1 MQLKKIVAGA
11 TFGVMLA
18 AGGGV
23 AYAAPAAPETPQ
35 VTAADTTAAEKAV
48 ADAKAK
54 VDAAAAEVKAASEKL
69 EKLEIAVSNAKAKLT
84 ELEVVN
90 AGLPAELEK
99 AEAAYA
105 ALATAQENYNKARV
119 AFEANPNDEA
129 LQKAMVD
136 AKNAMN
142 TAQAGVAGLR
152 TVEDIKTDIA
162 DTPRYIEI
170 QKGTLSYAE
179 EALDAFPGVGPAQDA
194 YDKAVAELDA
204 AQKALDA
211 LKGQTPKVDPKADPK
226 AEKPAP
232 KADPKKDA
240 DKKADP
246 KAEKKADP
254 KKEAKKAD
262 AKKLANSGVDAGA
275 AAGGAALLLLAGGAF
290 VAYRKFA

>member
-1 MQLKKIVAGA
+1 M
-11 TFGVMLA
+11 
-18 AGGGV
+18 
-23 AYAAPAAPETPQ
+23 
-35 VTAADTTAAEKAV
+35 TAADTTAAEKAV

-54 VDAAAAEVKAASEKL
+54 LAEFPTAE
-69 EKLEIAVSNAKAKLT
+69 EIQ
-84 ELEVVN
+84 
-90 AGLPAELEK
+90 
-99 AEAAYA
+99 
-105 ALATAQENYNKARV
+105 AQI
-119 AFEANPNDEA
+119 DE
-129 LQKAMVD
+129 QKGYV
-136 AKNAMN
+136 
-142 TAQAGVAGLR
+142 
-152 TVEDIKTDIA
+152 
-162 DTPRYIEI
+162 EI

-179 EALDAFPGVGPAQDA
+179 EALDKFNASAEYTAASEEVAKWEAAYIEAEKALKADPSDVGNKVAAEMNKKELDKAQAKLDEFNKKAEALEIRVSNAKATLTELEVGVAGLNDKLAA
-194 YDKAVAELDA
+194 RAAAEKAVAD

-246 KAEKKADP
+246 K
-254 KKEAKKAD
+254 KEVKKAD

>member
-1 MQLKKIVAGA
+1 M
-11 TFGVMLA
+11 
-18 AGGGV
+18 
-23 AYAAPAAPETPQ
+23 
-35 VTAADTTAAEKAV
+35 TAADTTAAEKAV

-105 ALATAQENYNKARV
+105 ALATAQENYNKARK
-119 AFEANPNDEA
+119 AFEANMNDEA

-152 TVEDIKTDIA
+152 TVEEIKTDIA

-211 LKGQTPKVDPKADPK
+211 LKGQASKVDPKADPK

-240 DKKADP
+240 EKKADP

-254 KKEAKKAD
+254 KKEVKKAD

>member
-23 AYAAPAAPETPQ
+23 AYAAPAAPDAPQ

-54 VDAAAAEVKAASEKL
+54 VTAAEAELKAASEKL

-90 AGLPAELEK
+90 AELPAELAK

-105 ALATAQENYNKARV
+105 ALATAQENCNKARV

-129 LQKAMVD
+129 LQKAMAD
-136 AKNAMN
+136 AKKAMN

-152 TVEDIKTDIA
+152 SVEDIKTDIA

-179 EALDAFPGVGPAQDA
+179 EALDAFPGVEALQGA

-211 LKGQTPKVDPKADPK
+211 LKGQTPKVDPKKDGDKKVDPK
-226 AEKPAP
+226 AE
-232 KADPKKDA
+232 PKKDA
-240 DKKADP
+240 EKKADP

-254 KKEAKKAD
+254 KKEVKKAD